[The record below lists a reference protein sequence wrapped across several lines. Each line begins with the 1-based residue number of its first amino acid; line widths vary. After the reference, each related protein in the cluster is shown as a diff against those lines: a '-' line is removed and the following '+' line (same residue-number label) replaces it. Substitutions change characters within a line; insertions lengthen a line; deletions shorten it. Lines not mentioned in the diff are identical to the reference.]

1 MGWKKNRITRLI
13 PVIAITLA
21 ACLASCT
28 ISYQFNGASINYDV
42 VKTISINNFP
52 IQSAYVYAPLGV
64 KFNESLIDKY
74 TQQTRL
80 QLVNV
85 GGDLHLE
92 GEITEYS
99 VRNKAVQADGYASM
113 ITLTIRVNVK
123 FTNNTNHAEDFEQSF
138 SGSAD
143 YESSRQ
149 LTDVQDEL
157 IDQINEDIIDQIF
170 NATVA
175 RW

>member
-113 ITLTIRVNVK
+113 ITLTIRVNVR
-123 FTNNTNHAEDFEQSF
+123 FTNNTNHAEDFEQ
-138 SGSAD
+138 GSSPM
-143 YESSRQ
+143 YK
-149 LTDVQDEL
+149 T
-157 IDQINEDIIDQIF
+157 N
-170 NATVA
+170 
-175 RW
+175 